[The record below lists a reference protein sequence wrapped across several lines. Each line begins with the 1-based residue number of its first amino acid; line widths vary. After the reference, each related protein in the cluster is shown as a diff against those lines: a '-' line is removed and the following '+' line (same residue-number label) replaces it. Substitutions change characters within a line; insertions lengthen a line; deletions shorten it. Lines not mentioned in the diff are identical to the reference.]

1 MNMRKKALF
10 ILGICMIY
18 MSGCGEEPKEKVN
31 LSVWTSKEDLQVVR
45 EMAGQFRDL
54 YENQALATVSEDKE
68 KIMAVA
74 DVFDALI
81 SKRCYKKSMSID
93 EAFGIIEKDMGSHF
107 DPDVVETFLGLR
119 EEIENYIDR

>member
-68 KIMAVA
+68 KIMESCGGC
-74 DVFDALI
+74 I
-81 SKRCYKKSMSID
+81 
-93 EAFGIIEKDMGSHF
+93 
-107 DPDVVETFLGLR
+107 
-119 EEIENYIDR
+119 